1 MNNLRIGTRLGIGFA
16 LILLL
21 LVAMTVI
28 GILRLS
34 SASALTDEMI
44 NVRIRDERLIA
55 EWGKIIEVNA
65 ARTSGAWMVRNPDDQ
80 KKLEALMAESSSRAT
95 QIQDQINANIDD
107 PELKPLFKQ
116 VLETRKVYTDFRKNV
131 FTAKNAGEL
140 ETAGRI
146 YEGDM
151 TPARV
156 RYLAALKNFADKQ
169 AALLDESA
177 THIQQQYQSGRTLLI
192 MLGVAAIVLGVVAA
206 WWITRTITRP
216 INEAVKVAETVSS
229 GDLTSDIQVHSNDE
243 TGQLMHAL
251 KTMNSNLVNIVGQ
264 VRTGTDLI
272 ATASTEIAAGNQD
285 LSSRTEEQAS
295 SLEET
300 ASSMEELTSTVR
312 FNAENA
318 RQANALAI
326 SASEIASRGGSVVG
340 EVVHTMGSITDS
352 SRKIADII
360 SVIDGIAFQTNIL
373 ALNAA
378 VEAAR
383 AGEQGRGFA
392 VVASEVRNLAQRSA
406 SAAKDIKSLIDDSV
420 QKVQAGSDL
429 VDRAGQTMHEIV
441 DSIQRVT
448 QIMNQISHASEE
460 QSQGIAQVNDAIT
473 QMDQVTQQNAALVEQ
488 AAAAAES
495 MQEQSAKLAD
505 VVSVFKL
512 DAAYAT
518 PALPRAATRTTALA
532 RTATGAATAVPA
544 PAKIAASARGAAAV
558 SGSSGAGESMP
569 PRRKPVSAASQD
581 DWEEF

>member
-1 MNNLRIGTRLGIGFA
+1 MNNLKIGTRLGFGFS

-21 LVAMTVI
+21 LVAMTAI

-34 SASALTDEMI
+34 SASDKTDEMI
-44 NVRIRDERLIA
+44 NVKIRDERLTA

-65 ARTSGAWMVRNPDDQ
+65 ARTTGAFMVRDAADQ
-80 KKLEALMAESSSRAT
+80 KKLEAQMAESSGRAT
-95 QIQDQINANIDD
+95 QIQDQIGATIDD
-107 PELKPLFKQ
+107 DQLKPLFKQ
-116 VLETRKVYTDFRKNV
+116 VLDTRKAYTDFRKAV
-131 FTAKNAGEL
+131 FAAKNAGDL
-140 ETAGRI
+140 EKATQI

-151 TPARV
+151 TQSRIK
-156 RYLAALKNFADKQ
+156 YLGALKTFVEKQ

-177 THIQQQYQSGRTLLI
+177 ADIQQQYRSGRMLLI
-192 MLGVAAIVLGVVAA
+192 MLGLAAIVLGVVAA
-206 WWITRTITRP
+206 WWITRTITQP
-216 INEAVKVAETVSS
+216 INAALKVAETVSS
-229 GDLTSDIQVHSNDE
+229 GDLTSDIQVNSNDE

-251 KTMNSNLVNIVGQ
+251 KTMNTNLVNIVGQ
-264 VRTGTDLI
+264 VRNGTDLI

-318 RQANALAI
+318 RQANELAI

-340 EVVHTMGSITDS
+340 EVVNTMGSINDS
-352 SRKIADII
+352 SRKIVDII

-406 SAAKDIKSLIDDSV
+406 SAAKDIKGLIDDSV
-420 QKVQAGSDL
+420 QKVQIGSEL
-429 VDRAGQTMHEIV
+429 VDKAGQTMEEIV
-441 DSIQRVT
+441 QSIGRVT
-448 QIMNQISHASEE
+448 QIMTQISNASEE
-460 QSQGIAQVNDAIT
+460 QSIGIAQVNDAIT
-473 QMDQVTQQNAALVEQ
+473 QMDQVTQQNAALVEE

-512 DAAYAT
+512 DSSYASSA
-518 PALPRAATRTTALA
+518 PALSRAPARAALPRRTPAVTARVKPAAVKAEAPASTPAAATPRKAVTAN
-532 RTATGAATAVPA
+532 
-544 PAKIAASARGAAAV
+544 
-558 SGSSGAGESMP
+558 ES
-569 PRRKPVSAASQD
+569 

>member
-1 MNNLRIGTRLGIGFA
+1 MNNLKIGTRLGFGFS

-21 LVAMTVI
+21 LVAMTTI

-34 SASALTDEMI
+34 SASAKTDEMI
-44 NVRIRDERLIA
+44 NVKVRDERLIA

-65 ARTSGAWMVRNPDDQ
+65 ARTTGAYMVRDPVDQ
-80 KKLEALMAESSSRAT
+80 KKLEALMAESSGRAT
-95 QIQDQINANIDD
+95 QIQDQIGANLDD
-107 PELKPLFKQ
+107 EELKPVFKQ
-116 VLETRKVYTDFRKNV
+116 VLDTRKAYTDFRKAV
-131 FTAKNAGEL
+131 FAAKNAGDL
-140 ETAGRI
+140 EGATKI
-146 YEGDM
+146 YEGEM
-151 TPARV
+151 TQSRI
-156 RYLAALKNFADKQ
+156 RYLAALKAFSDKQ
-169 AALLDESA
+169 AASLDA
-177 THIQQQYQSGRTLLI
+177 TAVEIQKQYQSGRTLLV
-192 MLGVAAIVLGVVAA
+192 MLGLAAIVMGVFAA
-206 WWITRTITRP
+206 WWITRTITQP

-229 GDLTSDIQVHSNDE
+229 GDLTSDIQVSSNDE
-243 TGQLMHAL
+243 TGQLMNAL
-251 KTMNSNLVNIVGQ
+251 KTMNTNLVNIVGQ
-264 VRTGTDLI
+264 VRNGTDLI

-300 ASSMEELTSTVR
+300 ASSMEQLTSTVR

-318 RQANALAI
+318 RQANELAI

-340 EVVHTMGSITDS
+340 EVVNTMGSINDS
-352 SRKIADII
+352 SRKIVDII

-406 SAAKDIKSLIDDSV
+406 SAAKDIKGLIDDSV
-420 QKVQAGSDL
+420 QKVQMGSEL
-429 VDRAGQTMHEIV
+429 VDKAGQTMEEIV
-441 DSIQRVT
+441 QSISRVT
-448 QIMNQISHASEE
+448 QIMTQISNASEE
-460 QSQGIAQVNDAIT
+460 QSIGIAQVNDAIT

-512 DAAYAT
+512 DGSNAAPA
-518 PALPRAATRTTALA
+518 PALARPAAPARAALPRRTSAV
-532 RTATGAATAVPA
+532 AVPKRAAAARA
-544 PAKIAASARGAAAV
+544 PAAASSAAAPA
-558 SGSSGAGESMP
+558 SA
-569 PRRKPVSAASQD
+569 SAAPRKATVAANESD
-581 DWEEF
+581 GWEEF

>member
-1 MNNLRIGTRLGIGFA
+1 MNNLKIGTRLGFGFS

-21 LVAMTVI
+21 LVAMTAI

-34 SASALTDEMI
+34 SASNKTDEMI
-44 NVRIRDERLIA
+44 NVKIRDQRMIA

-65 ARTSGAWMVRNPDDQ
+65 ARTTGAFMVKDAADQ
-80 KKLEALMAESSSRAT
+80 KKLEALMAESSGRAT
-95 QIQDQINANIDD
+95 QIQDQIGANIDD
-107 PELKPLFKQ
+107 EDLKPVFKQ
-116 VLETRKVYTDFRKNV
+116 VLDTRKTYTDFRKAV
-131 FTAKNAGEL
+131 FTAKNAGDL
-140 ETAGRI
+140 EGSAKI

-151 TPARV
+151 TQSRI
-156 RYLAALKNFADKQ
+156 RYLAALKAFSDKQ
-169 AALLDESA
+169 AASLDA
-177 THIQQQYQSGRTLLI
+177 TAVEIQKQYQSGRTLLVL
-192 MLGVAAIVLGVVAA
+192 LGVAAIAMGAFAA
-206 WWITRTITRP
+206 WWITRTITQP

-243 TGQLMHAL
+243 TGQLMNAL
-251 KTMNSNLVNIVGQ
+251 KTMNTNLVNIVGQ
-264 VRTGTDLI
+264 VRNGTDLI

-300 ASSMEELTSTVR
+300 ASSMEQLTSTVR

-318 RQANALAI
+318 RQANELAI
-326 SASEIASRGGSVVG
+326 SASEIATRGGSVVG
-340 EVVHTMGSITDS
+340 EVVNTMGSINDS
-352 SRKIADII
+352 SRKIVDII

-406 SAAKDIKSLIDDSV
+406 AAAKDIKGLINDSV
-420 QKVQAGSDL
+420 QKVQIGSEL
-429 VDRAGQTMHEIV
+429 VDKAGQTMDEIV
-441 DSIQRVT
+441 QSISRVT
-448 QIMNQISHASEE
+448 QIMTQISNASEE
-460 QSQGIAQVNDAIT
+460 QSLGIAQVNDAIT
-473 QMDQVTQQNAALVEQ
+473 QMDQVTQQNAALVEE

-512 DAAYAT
+512 DGMSAAPALSR
-518 PALPRAATRTTALA
+518 PARAKVSAPAKALPRRTTAVA
-532 RTATGAATAVPA
+532 VAKPAAEQRKTAATTSDAN
-544 PAKIAASARGAAAV
+544 GAD
-558 SGSSGAGESMP
+558 G
-569 PRRKPVSAASQD
+569 
-581 DWEEF
+581 WEEF

>member
-1 MNNLRIGTRLGIGFA
+1 MNNLKIGTRLGFGFA

-34 SASALTDEMI
+34 SASAKTDEMI
-44 NVRIRDERLIA
+44 NTKIRDERLIS

-65 ARTSGAWMVRNPDDQ
+65 ARTTGAWMVRSPEDQ
-80 KKLEALMAESSSRAT
+80 KKLESLMAGSSGRAT
-95 QIQDQINANIDD
+95 QIQDQIKANLDD
-107 PELKPLFKQ
+107 EELKPLFEQ
-116 VLETRKVYTDFRKNV
+116 VLQTRKAYTDFRKSV
-131 FTAKNAGEL
+131 FTAKDAGDL
-140 ETAGRI
+140 DSAGKI
-146 YEGDM
+146 YEGEM
-151 TPARV
+151 TRNRV
-156 RYLAALKNFADKQ
+156 LYLAALKAFSDKQ
-169 AALLDESA
+169 ATLLDASA
-177 THIQQQYQSGRTLLI
+177 MEIQQQYRSGRALLT
-192 MLGVAAIVLGVVAA
+192 MLGIAAIALGALAA

-216 INEAVKVAETVSS
+216 INEAVRVAETVSS
-229 GDLTSDIQVHSNDE
+229 GDLTSDIRVHSNDE
-243 TGQLMHAL
+243 TGQLMNAL
-251 KTMNSNLVNIVGQ
+251 KTMNTNLVNIVGQ
-264 VRTGTDLI
+264 VRNGTDLI

-318 RQANALAI
+318 RQANELAI

-340 EVVHTMGSITDS
+340 EVVNTMGSITDS
-352 SRKIADII
+352 SRKIVDII

-420 QKVQAGSDL
+420 QKVQTGSEL
-429 VDRAGQTMHEIV
+429 VDKAGQTMQEIV
-441 DSIQRVT
+441 DSISRVT
-448 QIMNQISHASEE
+448 QIMNQISHASDE

-512 DAAYAT
+512 DASYAAA
-518 PALPRAATRTTALA
+518 PAAAARGKPRAPVRAAALPRKTTAVALRA
-532 RTATGAATAVPA
+532 QP
-544 PAKIAASARGAAAV
+544 IAAKPAR
-558 SGSSGAGESMP
+558 
-569 PRRKPVSAASQD
+569 VSAAAPAGAARKVVASNESD
-581 DWEEF
+581 AWEEF

>member
-1 MNNLRIGTRLGIGFA
+1 MNNLKIGTRLGFGFS

-21 LVAMTVI
+21 LTAMTVI

-44 NVRIRDERLIA
+44 GVKIRDERLSA

-65 ARTSGAWMVRNPDDQ
+65 ARTTGAWMVADPADQ
-80 KKLEALMAESSSRAT
+80 KNLEALMAGSSARAT
-95 QIQDQINANIDD
+95 QIQDQIGASLDNE
-107 PELKPLFKQ
+107 ELKPLFKQ
-116 VLETRKVYTDFRKNV
+116 VLDTRKAYTDFRKAV
-131 FTAKNAGEL
+131 FAAKKAGDL
-140 ETAGRI
+140 ETGRKI

-151 TPARV
+151 TQSRI
-156 RYLAALKNFADKQ
+156 RYLAALKAFTEKQ
-169 AALLDESA
+169 EALLDA
-177 THIQQQYQSGRTLLI
+177 AAADIQQQYKSGRMLLI
-192 MLGVAAIVLGVVAA
+192 MLGLAAIAMGIFAA

-216 INEAVKVAETVSS
+216 INAAVKVAETVSS
-229 GDLTSDIQVHSNDE
+229 GDLTSDIQVNSKDE

-251 KTMNSNLVNIVGQ
+251 RTMNSNLVNIVGQ
-264 VRTGTDLI
+264 VRNGTDLM
-272 ATASTEIAAGNQD
+272 ATASSEIAAGNQD

-340 EVVHTMGSITDS
+340 QVVDTMGSINDS
-352 SRKIADII
+352 SRKIVDII

-406 SAAKDIKSLIDDSV
+406 SAAKDIKGLIDDSV
-420 QKVQAGSDL
+420 QKVALGSEL
-429 VDRAGQTMHEIV
+429 VDKAGQTMDEIV
-441 DSIQRVT
+441 QSISRVT
-448 QIMNQISHASEE
+448 QIMTQISNASEE
-460 QSQGIAQVNDAIT
+460 QSIGIAQVNDAIT

-512 DAAYAT
+512 DAASMPPPPR
-518 PALPRAATRTTALA
+518 PALRRPVARAVAPLKRPKAVAGPAPKPVVKRETT
-532 RTATGAATAVPA
+532 AATA
-544 PAKIAASARGAAAV
+544 G
-558 SGSSGAGESMP
+558 G
-569 PRRKPVSAASQD
+569 

>member
-1 MNNLRIGTRLGIGFA
+1 MNNLKIGTRLGAGFS

-21 LVAMTVI
+21 LVAMTAI

-34 SASALTDEMI
+34 SASAKTDEMI
-44 NVRIRDERLIA
+44 NVKVRDERMIA

-65 ARTSGAWMVRNPDDQ
+65 ARTTGAFMVREPADQ
-80 KKLEALMAESSSRAT
+80 KKLEALMAESSGRAT
-95 QIQDQINANIDD
+95 QIQDQIGANLDD
-107 PELKPLFKQ
+107 EELKPVFKQ
-116 VLETRKVYTDFRKNV
+116 VLDTRKAYTDFRKAV
-131 FTAKNAGEL
+131 FTAKNAGDL
-140 ETAGRI
+140 ETATRI

-151 TPARV
+151 TQSRI
-156 RYLAALKNFADKQ
+156 RYLAALKAFSDKQ
-169 AALLDESA
+169 AASLDA
-177 THIQQQYQSGRTLLI
+177 TALDIQKQYQSGRTLLV
-192 MLGVAAIVLGVVAA
+192 MLGLAAIALGVTAA
-206 WWITRTITRP
+206 WWITRTITQP

-229 GDLTSDIQVHSNDE
+229 GDLTSDIQVNSNDE
-243 TGQLMHAL
+243 TGQLMNAL
-251 KTMNSNLVNIVGQ
+251 KTMNTNLVNIVGQ
-264 VRTGTDLI
+264 VRNGTELI
-272 ATASTEIAAGNQD
+272 ATASTQIAAGNQD

-300 ASSMEELTSTVR
+300 ASSMEQLTSTVR

-318 RQANALAI
+318 RQANELAI

-340 EVVHTMGSITDS
+340 EVVNTMGSINDS
-352 SRKIADII
+352 SRKIVDII

-406 SAAKDIKSLIDDSV
+406 SAAKDIKGLIDDSV
-420 QKVQAGSDL
+420 QKVQMGSEL
-429 VDRAGQTMHEIV
+429 VDKAGQTMEEIV
-441 DSIQRVT
+441 QSISRVT
-448 QIMNQISHASEE
+448 QIMTQISNASEE
-460 QSQGIAQVNDAIT
+460 QSIGIAQVNDAIT

-512 DAAYAT
+512 DGVSGV
-518 PALPRAATRTTALA
+518 PALA
-532 RTATGAATAVPA
+532 RPAA
-544 PAKIAASARGAAAV
+544 PARARLPRRTAAVAAPKPAAAKAPASAAAAPRKAAAV
-558 SGSSGAGESMP
+558 TSEPG
-569 PRRKPVSAASQD
+569 